1 MSKLS
6 RPKIAQSDIL
16 KELQSNAVASVGN
29 YILGKTIGEGSF
41 GKVKLGWHKLTS
53 QQVAVKIVDK
63 THAPAVVREIDGW
76 RALRHPNIAQLY
88 EVLTT
93 ESKIYMVTEFVPG
106 GEAFDMILRRG
117 RMDDRSLL
125 AKRLF
130 RQVVEA
136 VKYCHDK
143 NLVHRDLKL
152 ENVMLTDDMGNVKL
166 IDFGFTREVA
176 LPTQKQLLDTYCGS
190 VAYAAPEMIIGKQY
204 LGPQADI
211 WSLGVILFTLVC
223 GFLPFDDDSENEIL
237 VQKKIKEL
245 DYEMPEFLSDT
256 CKDLITRILKLDPA
270 DRIPLNDILHHPWF
284 SDAGTGAAVSD
295 ADQSEVTYVSENRV
309 PESVLEKSVEPQ
321 PSSVVPE
328 STSTRKSTPPS
339 QAPTIETSSRSP
351 TSPSSSPATPDSS
364 CISLSPR
371 EQHLA
376 ATLASLGFDV
386 PSILRSVKHS
396 ACDQASALWFL
407 LLDKQANPT
416 LTPASEPKVDV
427 SETMKGGAWSWARSF
442 LEKEKDSGPALGTIG
457 SLNRPRR
464 KSNEKPSVAE
474 EGSLKRVLPPQSP
487 PKKPPLADLD
497 HPAPVP
503 VEMGEREP
511 ITRRGVLGAIRHP
524 GSASRREGKEER
536 QKSGALVI
544 AEDEEEQEEETSSSQ
559 TPGGRERTPAREL
572 PTRGRSSSTHQ
583 PGAVSARGVFSART
597 GSEGVVRTGRFGIR
611 GAAPAEVHTLNA
623 VRGGV
628 GSEEGKSWS

>member
-1 MSKLS
+1 MGGVTVCVCSVTTYNPLRNSPQAPDREAKEQVFLLWAQRCRSSVDQRSAES
-6 RPKIAQSDIL
+6 RIVCRHRQTRVDPPQIAQSDIL

-63 THAPAVVREIDGW
+63 IHAPAVVREIDGW

-117 RMDDRSLL
+117 RMDDRSPL

-152 ENVMLTDDMGNVKL
+152 ENVMLTEDMGNVKL

-256 CKDLITRILKLDPA
+256 CKDLIARILKLDPA
-270 DRIPLNDILHHPWF
+270 DRIALNDILHHPWF
-284 SDAGTGAAVSD
+284 S
-295 ADQSEVTYVSENRV
+295 
-309 PESVLEKSVEPQ
+309 
-321 PSSVVPE
+321 
-328 STSTRKSTPPS
+328 
-339 QAPTIETSSRSP
+339 
-351 TSPSSSPATPDSS
+351 
-364 CISLSPR
+364 
-371 EQHLA
+371 
-376 ATLASLGFDV
+376 
-386 PSILRSVKHS
+386 
-396 ACDQASALWFL
+396 
-407 LLDKQANPT
+407 
-416 LTPASEPKVDV
+416 
-427 SETMKGGAWSWARSF
+427 
-442 LEKEKDSGPALGTIG
+442 
-457 SLNRPRR
+457 
-464 KSNEKPSVAE
+464 
-474 EGSLKRVLPPQSP
+474 
-487 PKKPPLADLD
+487 
-497 HPAPVP
+497 
-503 VEMGEREP
+503 
-511 ITRRGVLGAIRHP
+511 
-524 GSASRREGKEER
+524 
-536 QKSGALVI
+536 
-544 AEDEEEQEEETSSSQ
+544 
-559 TPGGRERTPAREL
+559 
-572 PTRGRSSSTHQ
+572 
-583 PGAVSARGVFSART
+583 
-597 GSEGVVRTGRFGIR
+597 
-611 GAAPAEVHTLNA
+611 
-623 VRGGV
+623 
-628 GSEEGKSWS
+628 